1 MKLLGIDIGG
11 SGVKGAVV
19 DTRKGVFVTDR
30 LRLAT
35 PQPATPEA
43 VAGVVGQIVDHLD
56 WRGPAG
62 ITFPGVVTKGVIHT
76 AANLEPSWIGVDAE
90 SVFSDV
96 IERPVSVLNDAD
108 AAGVAEQAF
117 GAARKVSGSVL
128 VVTLGTGIGTALINH
143 GTLVPN
149 LELGHLSLHGADAEH
164 YAAEAVRDRE
174 GLSFPDWAKRL
185 TEYFRLL
192 EDLMWPDLFVVGGGI
207 SKNPEPWL
215 PLVDCRTAIVPA
227 RLRNKAGIVG
237 AALQAEREL
246 LDERDRRR

>member
-1 MKLLGIDIGG
+1 
-11 SGVKGAVV
+11 
-19 DTRKGVFVTDR
+19 
-30 LRLAT
+30 
-35 PQPATPEA
+35 
-43 VAGVVGQIVDHLD
+43 
-56 WRGPAG
+56 
-62 ITFPGVVTKGVIHT
+62 VVTKGVIHT
-76 AANLEPSWIGVDAE
+76 AANLDPSWIGIDAE

-96 IERPVSVLNDAD
+96 IERPVAVFNDAD

-143 GTLVPN
+143 GILVPN
-149 LELGHLSLHGADAEH
+149 LELGHLPLHGADAEH

-192 EDLMWPDLFVVGGGI
+192 EDLMWPDLFVVGGGV

-215 PLVDCRTAIVPA
+215 PLVDSRTPIVPA

-246 LDERDRRR
+246 IDERDRRR